1 MLDRL
6 FDGIDAFFR
15 KVLQSNTHR
24 IGEQFE
30 EFVSGI
36 LFPKKNYEI
45 LHQTPE

>member
-15 KVLQSNTHR
+15 KVFQSKTHR
-24 IGEQFE
+24 MGQHFE
-30 EFVSGI
+30 EFVLGF
-36 LFPKKNYEI
+36 LFPKKYYEF